1 VNYYPDR
8 NLRLTFAAGNGRM
21 SPGAFAHHSDFNLQV
36 STMITQQLQQ
46 DCMYMSHGTAPVAVL
61 RLWES
66 GVV

>member
-1 VNYYPDR
+1 
-8 NLRLTFAAGNGRM
+8 M
-21 SPGAFAHHSDFNLQV
+21 SPGAFAHQSDFNLQG

-46 DCMYMSHGTAPVAVL
+46 DCMYMSHGTAPVAVV